1 MIFQRNYN
9 KRLKFTNDKSKKL
22 VSVRFYSIL
31 INYFILL
38 EEIAALNL
46 AKFRKAQTE
55 LGRLFIR

>member
-1 MIFQRNYN
+1 
-9 KRLKFTNDKSKKL
+9 